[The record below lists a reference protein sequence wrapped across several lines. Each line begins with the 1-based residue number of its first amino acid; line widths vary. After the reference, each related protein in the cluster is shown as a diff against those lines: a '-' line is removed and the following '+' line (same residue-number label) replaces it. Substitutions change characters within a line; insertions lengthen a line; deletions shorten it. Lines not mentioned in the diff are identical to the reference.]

1 MFSLTI
7 AFGPGPTVWRLM
19 WNDEEAAKKAFGE
32 CATPMPAISTDFAE
46 MLDLADDFGQQLRVE
61 RASVHGVL
69 FEEIDKSKLAHIAAI
84 LHQERTQ
91 ALARQAAAND
101 PVLRNARFQQGPAV
115 MVPQGMNGPMR

>member
-19 WNDEEAAKKAFGE
+19 WNDEEAAKKAFD
-32 CATPMPAISTDFAE
+32 TYAIPIPTTSTGFAKI
-46 MLDLADDFGQQLRVE
+46 LDLTDDFGQTLRVE
-61 RASVHGVL
+61 RASIHGVL

-91 ALARQAAAND
+91 ALARQAAGND

-115 MVPQGMNGPMR
+115 LAPGMNGPMR